1 LQSLARKLRLSGARM
16 LAARARPD
24 GETHTHGT
32 SHCVIPISP
41 ADARA
46 VDPGAMASN
55 RRNDKCHAVRQRYPR
70 QDTCQRIG
78 WMKERPSLCKFG
90 IAASLTRDGGH
101 HPTR

>member
-1 LQSLARKLRLSGARM
+1 M

-24 GETHTHGT
+24 GETHGT

-55 RRNDKCHAVRQRYPR
+55 TRNDSAMPSDKDTRVRIR
-70 QDTCQRIG
+70 
-78 WMKERPSLCKFG
+78 
-90 IAASLTRDGGH
+90 ASASVG
-101 HPTR
+101 